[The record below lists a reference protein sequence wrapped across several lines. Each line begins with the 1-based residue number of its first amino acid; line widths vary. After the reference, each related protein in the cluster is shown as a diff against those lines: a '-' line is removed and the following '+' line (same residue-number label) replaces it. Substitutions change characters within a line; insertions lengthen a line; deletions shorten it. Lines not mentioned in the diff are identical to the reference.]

1 MTTDYDDVIVEIAS
15 YACERDLEVSDEARS
30 NALLCLMD
38 SVGCALR
45 ANSVNECRA
54 VMEAQGVGNDG
65 GASGARVIG
74 LPHRMPA
81 AQAAAA
87 MTAAIR
93 WLDFNDTW
101 LAQEWGHPSD
111 NLGAILAVAD
121 MMAAEERSSE
131 PITVSAALDWMIKA
145 YEIQGVL
152 ALENAFNR
160 VGIDHVLLVKVASAA
175 VAAAMLSDCDE
186 AQVRSAVSHAWLDA
200 TLRTYRHGEHTGSRK
215 SWAAGDAVE
224 RAVKFALLANRG
236 VAGCKG
242 ALTADRWGF
251 QDVWYG
257 SNEVRLSSPLGC
269 YVMENI
275 LFKVRYP
282 AEFHGQTAI
291 ESAIS
296 LHPEVKDRLA
306 EVSEVRIKTQEAA
319 MRIINKSGRL
329 HNEADRDHCIQY
341 MTAVALLKGDVKSED
356 YEDEAANDLRIERL
370 RSKMIVAEDSE
381 YSRDYLAPESRS
393 IANSVQVMFDDGTAT
408 DAVEVWYPLGHRR
421 RRDEARPWL
430 NRKFEENVRHS
441 YGDGEYATRVL
452 GLFADS
458 DALLGMRVDAFMD
471 RLQTAAS
478 DGTND

>member
-1 MTTDYDDVIVEIAS
+1 MTIDYDDEIVEIAS
-15 YACERDLEVSDEARS
+15 YACKLDFEVSDEARS

-45 ANSVNECRA
+45 ANSVLECRS
-54 VMEAQGVGNDG
+54 VIEAP
-65 GASGARVIG
+65 GASRDNGTRGARVLG
-74 LPHRMPA
+74 LPHRMPM

-87 MTAAIR
+87 ITTAVR

-111 NLGAILAVAD
+111 NLGTILAIAD
-121 MMAAEERSSE
+121 MMAADARRSE
-131 PITVSAALDWMIKA
+131 PITVSEVLDWTIKA

-175 VAAAMLSDCDE
+175 AAAAMLSASDE
-186 AQVRSAVSHAWLDA
+186 EKVRSAVSHAWLDA
-200 TLRTYRHGEHTGSRK
+200 TLRTYRHGSNTGSRK

-224 RAVKFALLANRG
+224 RAIKFALLANGG

-242 ALTADRWGF
+242 ALTAERWGF

-257 SNEVRLSSPLGC
+257 GKEVRLGNPLGC

-291 ESAIS
+291 EAAIS
-296 LHPEVKDRLA
+296 LHPKVIDRLS
-306 EVSEVRIKTQEAA
+306 EVNEVRIRTQEAA
-319 MRIINKSGRL
+319 MRIINKEGQL

-356 YEDEAANDLRIERL
+356 YEDEAARDSRIDQLRTR
-370 RSKMIVAEDSE
+370 MVVTEDSD

-393 IANSVQVMFDDGTAT
+393 IANSVQVVFMDRTET

-430 NRKFEENVRHS
+430 NRKFVDNVRHS
-441 YGDGEYATRVL
+441 YGDGEFATGVL
-452 GLFADS
+452 ELFEDS
-458 DALLGMRVDAFMD
+458 GRLLDMRIDEFMG
-471 RLQTAAS
+471 RLQATK
-478 DGTND
+478 